1 MFGAVAN
8 FFPNFLRDLLHNDSG
23 NGVTNLLWYLNTD
36 LFRYF
41 LLHVHWILSTNCF
54 GEFFAFFSRYIDRE
68 ILATFIRNFFAL
80 SSGDLLLNFLGN

>member
-1 MFGAVAN
+1 MLGAVAHLL
-8 FFPNFLRDLLHNDSG
+8 PHLLRDLLHDDPRD
-23 NGVTNLLWYLNTD
+23 GVTNLFRYLDTD
-36 LFRYF
+36 LLGDF
-41 LLHVHWILSTNCF
+41 LLHIDGILSADCF